1 MKKYTLLFLLLFAFS
16 VPFRAAGPKYIFFFI
31 GDGMGLNQVEAAR
44 QYNENMPDSLR
55 KKMTFLSFPVQSV
68 VTTFSA
74 SNRITDSAAAGTALA
89 TGEKTTNGTLGLN
102 SKNRESIAKQFKK
115 SGRKVGIITSVSI
128 DHATPGAFYA
138 TQPERDM
145 YYEIGLQGADSG
157 FDFLGGSGLLQPQ
170 KAPDKINL
178 YDYFRDNDYTI
189 CWGKN
194 DYKYDKNFSG
204 KILFLSNDSLYC
216 DALKYSID
224 RKPEELSLL
233 DLTECALHHLSQNS
247 PKGFF
252 VMIEG
257 GKIDWASHSN
267 DAATMIK
274 ETLDFSESIQCA
286 YDFYLDHPRETLIII
301 TADHETGGCILGN
314 GTMDVN
320 TELLQYQKM
329 SGSEM
334 SFYLEQVKKKH
345 PGMTW
350 TEMRELLS
358 ELTGLGKEVP
368 LTLEEEARLMVS
380 FQHWY
385 QEDVS
390 KSVRSLYSETNA
402 FVSLAISIL
411 NEKAHISWASDNHS
425 ASQVPLFAIGEGA
438 SRFSGRLDNT
448 DIPQRLIEIT
458 RLK

>member
-1 MKKYTLLFLLLFAFS
+1 
-16 VPFRAAGPKYIFFFI
+16 
-31 GDGMGLNQVEAAR
+31 MGLNQVEAAR

-274 ETLDFSESIQCA
+274 ETLDFSEK
-286 YDFYLDHPRETLIII
+286 Y
-301 TADHETGGCILGN
+301 
-314 GTMDVN
+314 TMC
-320 TELLQYQKM
+320 L
-329 SGSEM
+329 
-334 SFYLEQVKKKH
+334 
-345 PGMTW
+345 
-350 TEMRELLS
+350 
-358 ELTGLGKEVP
+358 
-368 LTLEEEARLMVS
+368 
-380 FQHWY
+380 
-385 QEDVS
+385 
-390 KSVRSLYSETNA
+390 
-402 FVSLAISIL
+402 
-411 NEKAHISWASDNHS
+411 
-425 ASQVPLFAIGEGA
+425 
-438 SRFSGRLDNT
+438 
-448 DIPQRLIEIT
+448 
-458 RLK
+458 